1 MSEEQ
6 KTPPAEAATGKK
18 GLISRLV
25 KLWTKVQAVLF
36 TVMPVIIGVVL
47 IGLIIREVNQ
57 DSIEVAPI
65 QVPARLA
72 ATGLTAE
79 VVALRLLDQI
89 AAAERIV
96 TSERVVRPH
105 VELTGQKPDFTVPVA
120 GISLRSLADIA
131 RNILGIAPRRVS
143 GEIIQEDD
151 NIRLRLRIA
160 GHGQIAD
167 IGGFGINQ
175 VDALLAAGAP
185 EVWRIIFPKLY
196 AWHLAQTLGVETEVR
211 ERLSRMLMLDVK
223 DPDVQR
229 TVRALIGRSF
239 IRSGRGQDAYEIFDA
254 LVASHPKDD
263 AYLFGRGRAQ
273 TLLGRLDAAMEDF
286 ERARQLDPT
295 AFWVHTGIA
304 QVMRARREFAK
315 ALEEIDKGLTLRPD
329 DPTGLTEK
337 AEIMLGL
344 GRSQEAF
351 KLVQDA
357 LIYDP
362 YSPGAHFLLG
372 RLRLAQYDFKG
383 ALEAMTEATRRAP
396 TFMDARLGLAEVF
409 LLSGRPADAEASL
422 RMALSLGPVPPRL
435 EGQVARM
442 RGAFKEVRDP
452 SAH

>member
-6 KTPPAEAATGKK
+6 KTPPAEEATGKK

-47 IGLIIREVNQ
+47 IGLVIREVNQ

-65 QVPARLA
+65 QVPGRLA
-72 ATGLTAE
+72 STGLTAE

-89 AAAERIV
+89 AAAERVV

-105 VELTGQKPDFTVPVA
+105 VELIGQKPDFTVPIA
-120 GISLRSLADIA
+120 GISLRSLADIT
-131 RNILGIAPRRVS
+131 RNLLGIPPRRVS
-143 GEIIQEDD
+143 GEIIQEEDT
-151 NIRLRLRIA
+151 IRLRLRIA

-196 AWHLAQTLGVETEVR
+196 AWHIAQTLGVETEVR
-211 ERLSRMLMLDVK
+211 ERLSRMLLLDAK

-239 IRSGRGQDAYEIFDA
+239 LRSGRGQDAYAIFDS
-254 LVASHPKDD
+254 LVASHPKED
-263 AYLFGRGRAQ
+263 AYLYGRGRAH

-286 ERARQLDPT
+286 ERVRQMDPT

-304 QVMRARREFAK
+304 QVMRTRGEFAK
-315 ALEEIDKGLTLRPD
+315 ALEEIDKGLTMRPD

-337 AEIMLGL
+337 GEIMLRL
-344 GRSQEAF
+344 GRSQEAL

-357 LIYDP
+357 LAHDAF
-362 YSPGAHFLLG
+362 SPGAHFLLG
-372 RLRLAQYDFKG
+372 RLSFSQYDFKS

-396 TFMDARLGLAEVF
+396 SFMDARLGLAEVF
-409 LLSGRPADAEASL
+409 LLSGRPAEAEANL
-422 RMALSLGPVPPRL
+422 RLALSLGPVPPRL
-435 EGQVARM
+435 EGQVARL
-442 RGAFKEVRDP
+442 RGAFKEVLDP
-452 SAH
+452 AY

>member
-6 KTPPAEAATGKK
+6 KTPPAEEATGKK

-36 TVMPVIIGVVL
+36 TVMPVIIGLVL

-435 EGQVARM
+435 EGQVARL
-442 RGAFKEVRDP
+442 RGAFKEVLDP
-452 SAH
+452 AY